1 MGQTPAGSLASK
13 IRSHLGDLAEGTRI
27 ARFGFIIHLE
37 SIHFLSMKGD
47 SMKRLRS
54 LAPLALV
61 FAAMLSLGDRA
72 AALEVGQKAPDF
84 TLPSSKGQEVKLSEL
99 TAKGPVVVYTLIQAF
114 TPT

>member
-1 MGQTPAGSLASK
+1 
-13 IRSHLGDLAEGTRI
+13 LGVPVWYTAAAPRPPFEGTRI
-27 ARFGFIIHLE
+27 TRSGFIIHLE
-37 SIHFLSMKGD
+37 RIHFLSKKGD
-47 SMKRLRS
+47 SMKRLRR

-61 FAAMLSLGDRA
+61 FAAMLSLGDRV

-84 TLPSSKGQEVKLSEL
+84 NLPGSKGQEVKLSEL

>member
-1 MGQTPAGSLASK
+1 VKEPEPRDSGLSFTCK
-13 IRSHLGDLAEGTRI
+13 DV
-27 ARFGFIIHLE
+27 
-37 SIHFLSMKGD
+37 HFLLIKGD
-47 SMKRLRS
+47 SMKKLRR

>member
-1 MGQTPAGSLASK
+1 
-13 IRSHLGDLAEGTRI
+13 
-27 ARFGFIIHLE
+27 
-37 SIHFLSMKGD
+37 
-47 SMKRLRS
+47 MKRLRR

-72 AALEVGQKAPDF
+72 VALEVGQKAPDF
-84 TLPSSKGQEVKLSEL
+84 TLPSSKGQEVKLSDL